1 MQKTKIIATLG
12 ESIQNKR
19 TLKEIIKNGVNG
31 ISINF
36 FNYSY
41 EDIQKVVKDIRDIDK
56 ELDTLTSLI
65 AVIKDNKIRTK
76 DFKEKSYEIKAGD
89 YFTFLCG
96 SELVGDNTHCAIT
109 NNYLY
114 EKVNI
119 DDIIFID
126 NGALQFKVCDIVR
139 REIRCKALVSGTI
152 SKNKQITIKNTIINS
167 PLINDEIEKDIE
179 FACKEGFDFLSCS
192 SIKTKSDVEK
202 YKDLAFNYSNGL
214 VKVISRIENI
224 DSVNNIDEIVDLSD
238 GIIISRGQLSV
249 TVPVEQIP
257 FIQKDIIKKCN
268 KKNKLVIVSTQI
280 LSSMTENPRPTRADV
295 SDVYNLVS
303 DGIDAVILTTTTT
316 YGLYPIETV
325 LMLKK
330 ILKDSENNL
339 DYEEYKN
346 SFSNDLILDYDSLMA
361 SSVADISN
369 KFPAK
374 AILVGTKDGHLARS
388 ISKYRPKAPIIAV
401 TNNEAIGRY
410 LSIQFGIVP
419 FIYKDFEDKEKF
431 IEEARNIAI
440 NYGLAKKLDTILIL
454 ASSNSISF
462 KSDNLKIV
470 TI

>member
-19 TLKEIIKNGVNG
+19 TLKEIIKNGVNA

-41 EDIQKVVKDIRDIDK
+41 EDIQKIVKDIRDIDK
-56 ELDTLTSLI
+56 ELNTLTSLI

-109 NNYLY
+109 NNYLH

-139 REIRCKALVSGTI
+139 REIRCNALVSGTI
-152 SKNKQITIKNTIINS
+152 AKNKQITIKNTVINS
-167 PLINDEIEKDIE
+167 PLINDDIEKDIE
-179 FACKEGFDFLSCS
+179 FACREGFDFLSCS

-224 DSVNNIDEIVDLSD
+224 DSVNNIDDIMNLSD

-268 KKNKLVIVSTQI
+268 RKNKLVMVSTQI

-303 DGIDAVILTTTTT
+303 DGIDAAILTTTTT

-330 ILKDSENNL
+330 ILKDSESNL
-339 DYEEYKN
+339 NYEEYKN

-388 ISKYRPKAPIIAV
+388 ISKYRPKSPIIAI
-401 TNNEAIGRY
+401 TSNESVGRY
-410 LSIQFGIVP
+410 LSIQFGIIP
-419 FIYKDFEDKEKF
+419 FIYKDFEDKDKF

>member
-19 TLKEIIKNGVNG
+19 TLKEIIKNGVNA

-41 EDIQKVVKDIRDIDK
+41 EDIQKIVKDIRDIDK
-56 ELDTLTSLI
+56 ELNTLTSLI

-152 SKNKQITIKNTIINS
+152 AKNKQITIKNTVINS
-167 PLINDEIEKDIE
+167 PLINDDIEKDIE
-179 FACKEGFDFLSCS
+179 FACRSGFDFLSCS

-268 KKNKLVIVSTQI
+268 RKNKLVMVSTQI

-303 DGIDAVILTTTTT
+303 DGIDAAILTTTTT

-330 ILKDSENNL
+330 ILKDSESNL
-339 DYEEYKN
+339 NYEEYKN

-388 ISKYRPKAPIIAV
+388 ISKYRPKSPIIAV
-401 TNNEAIGRY
+401 TSNESVGRY
-410 LSIQFGIVP
+410 LSIQFGIIP
-419 FIYKDFEDKEKF
+419 FIYKDFEDKDKF

>member
-41 EDIQKVVKDIRDIDK
+41 EDIQKIVKDIRDIDK
-56 ELDTLTSLI
+56 ELHTLTSLI

-401 TNNEAIGRY
+401 TNNESVGRY

>member
-19 TLKEIIKNGVNG
+19 TLKEIIKNGVNA

-41 EDIQKVVKDIRDIDK
+41 EDIQKIVKDIRDIDK
-56 ELDTLTSLI
+56 ELHTLTSLI

-76 DFKEKSYEIKAGD
+76 GFKEKSYEIKAGD

-96 SELVGDNTHCAIT
+96 SELVGDNAHCAIT
-109 NNYLY
+109 NDYLY

-152 SKNKQITIKNTIINS
+152 AKNKQITIKNTVINS
-167 PLINDEIEKDIE
+167 PLVNDDIEKDIE
-179 FACKEGFDFLSCS
+179 FACTEGFDFLSCS

-268 KKNKLVIVSTQI
+268 RKNKLVMVSTQI

-303 DGIDAVILTTTTT
+303 DGIDAAILTTTTT
-316 YGLYPIETV
+316 YGLYPIETI

-330 ILKDSENNL
+330 ILKDSESNL
-339 DYEEYKN
+339 NYEEYKN

-361 SSVADISN
+361 SSVVDISN

-388 ISKYRPKAPIIAV
+388 ISKYRPKSPIIAV
-401 TNNEAIGRY
+401 TNAEAVGRY

-419 FIYKDFEDKEKF
+419 FIYKDFEDKDKF

-440 NYGLAKKLDTILIL
+440 NYELAKKLDTILII
-454 ASSNSISF
+454 ASGNSISF

>member
-41 EDIQKVVKDIRDIDK
+41 EDIQKIVKDIRDIDK

-119 DDIIFID
+119 NDIIFID

-202 YKDLAFNYSNGL
+202 YKDLSFNYSNGL

-224 DSVNNIDEIVDLSD
+224 DSVNNIDEIINLSD
-238 GIIISRGQLSV
+238 GIIISRGQLSI

-374 AILVGTKDGHLARS
+374 AILVGTKDGHLARN
-388 ISKYRPKAPIIAV
+388 ISKYRPKSPIIAV

-410 LSIQFGIVP
+410 LSIQFGIIP
-419 FIYKDFEDKEKF
+419 FIYKDFEDKDKF

-440 NYGLAKKLDTILIL
+440 NYGLAKKLDTILII
-454 ASSNSISF
+454 ASGNNISF

>member
-1 MQKTKIIATLG
+1 M
-12 ESIQNKR
+12 
-19 TLKEIIKNGVNG
+19 
-31 ISINF
+31 
-36 FNYSY
+36 
-41 EDIQKVVKDIRDIDK
+41 
-56 ELDTLTSLI
+56 
-65 AVIKDNKIRTK
+65 
-76 DFKEKSYEIKAGD
+76 
-89 YFTFLCG
+89 
-96 SELVGDNTHCAIT
+96 
-109 NNYLY
+109 
-114 EKVNI
+114 
-119 DDIIFID
+119 
-126 NGALQFKVCDIVR
+126 
-139 REIRCKALVSGTI
+139 
-152 SKNKQITIKNTIINS
+152 
-167 PLINDEIEKDIE
+167 
-179 FACKEGFDFLSCS
+179 
-192 SIKTKSDVEK
+192 
-202 YKDLAFNYSNGL
+202 
-214 VKVISRIENI
+214 
-224 DSVNNIDEIVDLSD
+224 DLSD

-268 KKNKLVIVSTQI
+268 RKNKLVMVSTQI
-280 LSSMTENPRPTRADV
+280 LSSMTKNPRPTRADV

-303 DGIDAVILTTTTT
+303 DGIDAAILTTTTT

-330 ILKDSENNL
+330 ILKDSESNL
-339 DYEEYKN
+339 NYEEYKN

-388 ISKYRPKAPIIAV
+388 ISKYRPKSPIIAV
-401 TNNEAIGRY
+401 TNNESVGRY
-410 LSIQFGIVP
+410 LSIQFGIIP
-419 FIYKDFEDKEKF
+419 FIYKDFEDKDKF

>member
-56 ELDTLTSLI
+56 ELHTLTSLI

-96 SELVGDNTHCAIT
+96 SELVGDNTYCAIT

-179 FACKEGFDFLSCS
+179 FACMEGFDFLSCS

-303 DGIDAVILTTTTT
+303 DGIDAVILTTTTM

>member
-12 ESIQNKR
+12 ESVQNKR
-19 TLKEIIKNGVNG
+19 ALKEIIRNGVNG

-41 EDIQKVVKDIRDIDK
+41 EDIQKVAKDIRDIDK
-56 ELDTLTSLI
+56 ELHTLTSLI

-119 DDIIFID
+119 DDLIFID

-325 LMLKK
+325 LILKK

-339 DYEEYKN
+339 NYEEYKN

-419 FIYKDFEDKEKF
+419 FIYREFEDKEKF

>member
-56 ELDTLTSLI
+56 ELHTLTSLI

-96 SELVGDNTHCAIT
+96 SELV
-109 NNYLY
+109 
-114 EKVNI
+114 
-119 DDIIFID
+119 ID

-179 FACKEGFDFLSCS
+179 FACMEGFDFLSCS

-303 DGIDAVILTTTTT
+303 DGIDAVILTTTTM

>member
-19 TLKEIIKNGVNG
+19 TLKEIIKNGVNA

-36 FNYSY
+36 FNYPY
-41 EDIQKVVKDIRDIDK
+41 EDIQKIVKDIRDIDK
-56 ELDTLTSLI
+56 ELNTLTSLI

-76 DFKEKSYEIKAGD
+76 DFKEKGYEIKAGD

-109 NNYLY
+109 NNYLH

-152 SKNKQITIKNTIINS
+152 AKNKQITIKNTVINS
-167 PLINDEIEKDIE
+167 PLINDDIEKDIE
-179 FACKEGFDFLSCS
+179 FSCIEGFDFLSCS

-224 DSVNNIDEIVDLSD
+224 DSVNNIDDIMDLSD

-268 KKNKLVIVSTQI
+268 RKNKLVMVSTQI
-280 LSSMTENPRPTRADV
+280 LSSMTKNPRPTRADV

-303 DGIDAVILTTTTT
+303 DGIDAAILTTTTT

-330 ILKDSENNL
+330 ILKDSESNL
-339 DYEEYKN
+339 NYEEYKN

-388 ISKYRPKAPIIAV
+388 ISKYRPKSPIIAV
-401 TNNEAIGRY
+401 TNNESVGRY
-410 LSIQFGIVP
+410 LSIQFGIIP
-419 FIYKDFEDKEKF
+419 FIYKDFEDKDKF